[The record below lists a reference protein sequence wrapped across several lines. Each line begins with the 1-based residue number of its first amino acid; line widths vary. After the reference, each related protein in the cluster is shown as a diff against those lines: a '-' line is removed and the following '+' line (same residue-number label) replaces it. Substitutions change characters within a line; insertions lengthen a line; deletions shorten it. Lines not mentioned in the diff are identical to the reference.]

1 MLVVQDIVRKNA
13 QNQTDTQR
21 TVRRPVSCCG
31 IGLHSGQKVTLRL
44 RPAPGDHGIVFKRL
58 DLDGLEIPARIG
70 CVASM
75 HYATG
80 LARDDATVE
89 TVEHLLAALFSLR
102 IDNVVVEL
110 NQAEVPIMDGSA
122 ASFVYLVHE
131 AGVKA
136 LTVPR
141 RFLKVVRPIALSSGD
156 KRIALYP
163 SDHFSVTYSIGFD
176 HPLVRHQARTLRL
189 TEESFVD
196 EIAPARTFGFLKEVE
211 LLRRK
216 GLALGGSLDNAV
228 VLGETGVL
236 NTSLRFE
243 DEFVR
248 HKILDVIGDLALVG
262 HPVIGHLVAHR
273 GGHALHARFA
283 RRILEET
290 DAWRLVESPIEPQA
304 AHVPAAVP
312 VKDTAPAG

>member
-1 MLVVQDIVRKNA
+1 M
-13 QNQTDTQR
+13 THTQR
-21 TVRRPVSCCG
+21 TVRRPVSCSG
-31 IGLHSGQKVTLRL
+31 IGLHSGRKGTLSL
-44 RPAPGDHGIVFKRL
+44 KPAPVDHGIVFRRL
-58 DLDGLEIPARIG
+58 DLQGLEIPAN
-70 CVASM
+70 VALVSGM
-75 HYATG
+75 QYATG
-80 LARDDATVE
+80 LAREAASVE
-89 TVEHLLAALFSLR
+89 TVEHLLAALLSLG

-131 AGVKA
+131 AGVKQ
-136 LTVPR
+136 LTAPR
-141 RFLKVVRPIALSSGD
+141 RFLKVVRPISLSRGD

-163 SDHFSVTYSIGFD
+163 SDHFKVTYSISFD
-176 HPLVRHQARTLRL
+176 HPLLRHQSRTLRL

-211 LLRRK
+211 MLRQK

-236 NTSLRFE
+236 NSSLRFE

-262 HPVIGHLVAHR
+262 YPVIGHLVAHR
-273 GGHALHARFA
+273 GGHALHASFA
-283 RRILEET
+283 RKVLEET
-290 DAWRLVESPIEPQA
+290 DAWRVVGSAADLAATPVTEAVRVEG
-304 AHVPAAVP
+304 
-312 VKDTAPAG
+312 TAPAS